1 MVRTFAAIDVGSFEL
16 ELGIY
21 EITDKGTIRSVDQV
35 KHMIALGKDTYNTG
49 KISYRLV
56 EEMSEVLQDFVRIMK
71 EYQVKEYRAYATSA
85 MREARNSQIV
95 LEQLRVRTGIDVKV
109 ISNSEQ
115 RFISYKAIAAKDAE
129 FQKNIQRGTAI
140 VDVGFGSMQ
149 ASLFDKDA
157 LISTQNLPLGV
168 LRLREMIAHEKLT
181 LQGAQNL
188 VTELIDNELVTY
200 RKMYLKDRE
209 IKNLIAIGEP
219 ILSLYFKIA
228 DKQRS
233 EQITIQEFNRFYER
247 LKGMTLAQTEDFF
260 DVNEEYA
267 SLLFPTAAIYKRMLE
282 LTGAEVMWVP
292 GIRIT
297 DGMAAEFAEDEK
309 LIRFNHS
316 FENDIIVTSRN
327 MAKRYKCYMPH
338 VQNVEAAALKIF
350 DSLKKYHGLG
360 QRERLLLQIAANL
373 HSCGKFVTMRDS
385 VECGYNMIMATE
397 IIGLSHVEREIVAN
411 VVKYHQQKFR
421 YNEVEVSEKPSKD
434 SRLATTEDL
443 SIVIAKLTAILRLA
457 NSMDRGHTGKLKDC
471 RMSVKDGVL
480 LIQTD
485 CEADVTLESMSIADK
500 GDFFEEIFGVRPV
513 LRQKRRV

>member
-21 EITDKGTIRSVDQV
+21 EITEKGVIRSVDQV

-56 EEMSEVLQDFVRIMK
+56 EEMCQVLKDFVQIMK

-95 LEQLRVRTGIDVKV
+95 LEQLRVRTGVDVKI

-157 LISTQNLPLGV
+157 LVSTQNLPLGV
-168 LRLREMIAHEKLT
+168 LRLRELIAHEKLT
-181 LQGAQNL
+181 QQGAQNL
-188 VTELIDNELVTY
+188 IAELIDNELVTY

-209 IKNLIAIGEP
+209 VKNLIAIGEP
-219 ILSLYFKIA
+219 ILPLYYKM
-228 DKQRS
+228 DGGKRS
-233 EQITIQEFNRFYER
+233 EQITIQDFNQFYER
-247 LKGMTLAQTEDFF
+247 LKGMTLAQAEDFF

-267 SLLFPTAAIYKRMLE
+267 SLLFPAAAIYKRMLE
-282 LTGAEVMWVP
+282 ITGAELMWVP
-292 GIRIT
+292 GIRMT
-297 DGMAAEFAEDEK
+297 DGMAAEYAEDKK

-327 MAKRYKCYMPH
+327 MAKRYKCHMPH
-338 VQNVEAAALKIF
+338 IQNVEEAALKVF

-360 QRERLLLQIAANL
+360 QRERLLL
-373 HSCGKFVTMRDS
+373 H
-385 VECGYNMIMATE
+385 
-397 IIGLSHVEREIVAN
+397 VAN
-411 VVKYHQQKFR
+411 PFC
-421 YNEVEVSEKPSKD
+421 NSFVSQVQLLCHK
-434 SRLATTEDL
+434 
-443 SIVIAKLTAILRLA
+443 SITRASHRQ
-457 NSMDRGHTGKLKDC
+457 
-471 RMSVKDGVL
+471 GVL
-480 LIQTD
+480 RNFSGQK
-485 CEADVTLESMSIADK
+485 CK
-500 GDFFEEIFGVRPV
+500 KFKNRPV
-513 LRQKRRV
+513 QNRNTSATVSGSVPFSRYACVAL